1 MGSFLEERVADYMPT
16 KLPVYRVNDVDAEQW
31 AQEGVRGLL
40 LDVEGTLGETGA
52 SELLP
57 EYVDWVVRARDAGID
72 FVGLWTN
79 KTIDSVA
86 DRQLLR
92 GWQEQVGADLVL
104 SPDQPSHAKPSTYG
118 AHQAM
123 QYFGLKPQEMGMIGD
138 KATAD
143 MRAAAL
149 AGIEHRAW
157 TRPFGGHRHIGDKLV
172 RDPVEIALRMQAHL
186 QFTPKGDSEPLASG
200 NLMLI
205 SSQTDVE
212 TLPEFGLPDGLDNI
226 VGFGLSDIELPEH
239 LLADMQSPVFRK
251 AFENL
256 QELFADQTQVPADK
270 IRAFLYEHGRTA
282 ADALTYSRLAITA
295 GVALIHFSNLSPDTK
310 RKLHATLLA
319 TAYATDGLD
328 GFAGRGHKDGATA
341 KGGDD
346 DQRIDK
352 ALTAT
357 ADLLAMVPAGLL
369 SRKEA
374 GASILR
380 DVALTLAR
388 EPFKARGMD
397 TKSIRAGKNAL
408 MLKAAAQL
416 VGLALGPRNPHANWV
431 LQKTATGLKIVSA
444 VKSADS
450 WLEQQEFKNHIA
462 IQSRRA
468 A

>member
-1 MGSFLEERVADYMPT
+1 MGSFFEERVADYMPT
-16 KLPVYRVNDVDAEQW
+16 ELPVYRMNDVDAEAW
-31 AQEGVRGLL
+31 AQDGVRGLL

-52 SELLP
+52 AELVP
-57 EYVDWVVRARDAGID
+57 EHVQWVHKAREAGID

-79 KTIDSVA
+79 KTVGSVE

-104 SPDQPSHAKPSTYG
+104 TPHHPSHAKPSSYG

-123 QYFGLKPQEMGMIGD
+123 KYFGLKPQEMGMIGD

-200 NLMLI
+200 NLMLV
-205 SSQTDVE
+205 SSQTDIE
-212 TLPEFGLPDGLDNI
+212 ELPKFGVPDGLDNI

-239 LLADMQSPVFRK
+239 LLADMQSPVYRK
-251 AFENL
+251 ALENL
-256 QELFADQTQVPADK
+256 QTLFVVHTDVPAQK
-270 IRAFLYEHGRTA
+270 IRDFLFEHGRTT
-282 ADALTYSRLAITA
+282 ADALTYSRIAITA
-295 GVALIHFSNLSPDTK
+295 GIALVQFSNLSPEAK
-310 RKLHATLLA
+310 RKLHVALLT

-328 GFAGRGHKDGATA
+328 GIAGRGHKDGATA

-374 GASILR
+374 AARLLR
-380 DVALTLAR
+380 DGLLTLVR
-388 EPFKARGMD
+388 EPFKEREMD

-408 MLKAAAQL
+408 MLVAAAQL

-431 LQKTATGLKIVSA
+431 LQKSATALKLVSA

-450 WLEQQEFKNHIA
+450 WLEQQELKNHLD
-462 IQSRRA
+462 IQARRTT
-468 A
+468 